1 MKSTRKNGLIITIIL
16 ALLSTF
22 STYLVNEYGAPAQL
36 AWIEDALVIIETP
49 ALFVGFAVSGNIHMP
64 NPMATYA
71 VLFVTYLL
79 LAAGITWL
87 ISIMLARRAPR
98 S

>member
-1 MKSTRKNGLIITIIL
+1 MKLTRKNGLIVTIIL

-22 STYLVNEYGAPAQL
+22 FTYLANEYGAPAQL
-36 AWIEDALVIIETP
+36 AWIEDALVIVETP
-49 ALFVGFAVSGNIHMP
+49 ALFVGFAVSGNVHMP
-64 NPMATYA
+64 NPTATYV

-87 ISIMLARRAPR
+87 ISIVLARRTP
-98 S
+98 